1 MPGEVVLRM
10 RGITKRFPGT
20 LALDG
25 VDFDLREGE
34 VHVLLGENGA
44 GKSTLMKILSGAYS
58 KDAGEIELFGRKV
71 EIQGPAHAR
80 SLGIAVIYQELN
92 LIPHLSVAENIFL
105 GREPR
110 GALGLIDWSR
120 MREEARRWLE
130 EVGAKVDPSCRV
142 KGMSVG
148 HQQLVEI
155 AKALSTGAR
164 ILVMDEPTSALSPAE
179 VEELFKV
186 IRKLKGQGR
195 SIVFISHHLEEVKEI
210 GDRVTVLRDGRLV
223 GTVEAR
229 TSTVD
234 DFIRMMVGRNLEDK
248 FPKAK
253 VEIGEEVLRVENLTR
268 RGVVEGVSFSL
279 RKGEILGVAG
289 LVGAGRTEMCRALFG
304 ADPKDEGR
312 IFVEGREVEIR
323 CPADAIRAGMGFLTE
338 NRKEEGLVLS
348 MSVKENITLPFVGR
362 LRGYLPGLIGSE
374 LEDQVARKFFEDL
387 RIKAP
392 SLKKRVKELSGGN
405 QQKVVLAKWLATR
418 SKVLIFDEPTR
429 GIDVGAKVEIYQLMN
444 ELARQG
450 VGILMVS
457 SELPEVLAMSD
468 RIMVMADGR
477 VTAILDRAEAT
488 EELIM
493 RYATAVRR
501 PFVCPA

>member
-1 MPGEVVLRM
+1 
-10 RGITKRFPGT
+10 
-20 LALDG
+20 
-25 VDFDLREGE
+25 
-34 VHVLLGENGA
+34 
-44 GKSTLMKILSGAYS
+44 
-58 KDAGEIELFGRKV
+58 
-71 EIQGPAHAR
+71 
-80 SLGIAVIYQELN
+80 
-92 LIPHLSVAENIFL
+92 
-105 GREPR
+105 
-110 GALGLIDWSR
+110 
-120 MREEARRWLE
+120 
-130 EVGAKVDPSCRV
+130 
-142 KGMSVG
+142 
-148 HQQLVEI
+148 
-155 AKALSTGAR
+155 
-164 ILVMDEPTSALSPAE
+164 
-179 VEELFKV
+179 
-186 IRKLKGQGR
+186 
-195 SIVFISHHLEEVKEI
+195 
-210 GDRVTVLRDGRLV
+210 
-223 GTVEAR
+223 
-229 TSTVD
+229 
-234 DFIRMMVGRNLEDK
+234 
-248 FPKAK
+248 
-253 VEIGEEVLRVENLTR
+253 
-268 RGVVEGVSFSL
+268 VVEGVSFSL

-374 LEDQVARKFFEDL
+374 LEDQVARKFFEEL